1 MERRQ
6 MSELEND
13 LEKVMKDLATAESK
27 PPHRPQVVPAPQREA
42 TLTEQL
48 DRMEMI
54 RRQLGEK
61 LKRDKL
67 ELQHSYDRK
76 WQATKQ
82 EYAQRILDAVTKLEH
97 ERDDMLRGL
106 LMEYHAKTREHD
118 ALLARMKE

>member
-48 DRMEMI
+48 ERMEMI
-54 RRQLGEK
+54 RRQLHEK
-61 LKRDKL
+61 LQRDKM
-67 ELQHSYDRK
+67 ELQHNYDRR

-82 EYAQRILDAVTKLEH
+82 EYAKRAMEAVTKLEQ
-97 ERDDMLRGL
+97 ERDEVLRGIAN
-106 LMEYHAKTREHD
+106 EYHTKSREHD
-118 ALLARMKE
+118 ALLARMEE